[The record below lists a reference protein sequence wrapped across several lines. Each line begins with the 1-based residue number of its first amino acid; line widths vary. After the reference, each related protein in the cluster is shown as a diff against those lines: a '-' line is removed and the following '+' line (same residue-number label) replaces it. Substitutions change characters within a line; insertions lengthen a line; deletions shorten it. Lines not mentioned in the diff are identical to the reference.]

1 MDDDLRE
8 RVEELERKVEV
19 LTKAMVAAATPP
31 GRPAGEWYPTLQPD
45 SGPDAVVRA
54 LREAG
59 MLEEEE
65 AIKPS
70 GVTEGG

>member
-8 RVEELERKVEV
+8 RVDELERKVEA
-19 LTKAMVAAATPP
+19 LTRAVVASATPP
-31 GRPAGEWYPTLQPD
+31 GQHSGEWYPTLQPT
-45 SGPDAVVRA
+45 SGHDAVIRA

-59 MLEEEE
+59 MLEDEEP
-65 AIKPS
+65 IKPS